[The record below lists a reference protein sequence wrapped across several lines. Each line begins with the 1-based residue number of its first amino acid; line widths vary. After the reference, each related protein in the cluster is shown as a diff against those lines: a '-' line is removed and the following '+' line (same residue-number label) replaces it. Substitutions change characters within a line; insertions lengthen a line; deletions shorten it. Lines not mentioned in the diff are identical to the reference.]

1 MPPHTEFSLPQG
13 VYPMRAPGLVPGV
26 YPMRADQCPVL
37 AFGTEPAHPLQLE
50 SVMKREYR
58 PGLLAQW
65 REIYRKAREAGEPP
79 LVAGLAIVLLGAA
92 AWAALYLMLPGE
104 WIAL

>member
-1 MPPHTEFSLPQG
+1 
-13 VYPMRAPGLVPGV
+13 
-26 YPMRADQCPVL
+26 MRADQCPVL
-37 AFGTEPAHPLQLE
+37 AFGTKPAHPLEVQ

-65 REIYRKAREAGEPP
+65 REIYREARAAGEPP
-79 LVAGLAIVLLGAA
+79 FFAGLAIVLLGAA

-104 WIAL
+104 WMAL

>member
-1 MPPHTEFSLPQG
+1 
-13 VYPMRAPGLVPGV
+13 MRALGLVPGV

-37 AFGTEPAHPLQLE
+37 ALGTEPAHPLKVE
-50 SVMKREYR
+50 TVMKREYR

-65 REIYRKAREAGEPP
+65 REICREAREAGEPSF
-79 LVAGLAIVLLGAA
+79 VAGLAIVLLGAA
-92 AWAALYLMLPGE
+92 AWAALYVMLPGE